1 MTYTE
6 RNDRHDEELSEEE
19 RARRAEES
27 APKHKAPFMPDPS
40 DDSPFGSTDQHSDA

>member
-6 RNDRHDEELSEEE
+6 RDDKHDETLSEEE
-19 RARRAEES
+19 RALRKEES
-27 APKHKAPFMPDPS
+27 KPKHKAPFMPDPD